1 MYWLVAL
8 MSFAIL
14 GLVVCGILLE
24 IRPALAR
31 RIGPWYKPAMGTQ
44 LVVFVGA
51 QLGLL
56 LLGMHDAFAEPAAAA
71 TVAESAGRISTGMG
85 LAIIGAGIP
94 TGLSTIGAGIA
105 VGPIGAASL
114 AAITEKP
121 ETLGRTLI
129 YLGLAEG
136 IAIYG
141 LVISILLLNKL

>member
-8 MSFAIL
+8 MSLAIL
-14 GLVVCGILLE
+14 GLIVAGFHLE
-24 IRPALAR
+24 LRPQRAAAIRAWYRPAL
-31 RIGPWYKPAMGTQ
+31 GTQ

-51 QLGLL
+51 QLALL
-56 LLGMHDAFAEPAAAA
+56 VLGIDQVLASPETAGAAAEG
-71 TVAESAGRISTGMG
+71 VREMSTGMG

-94 TGLSTIGAGIA
+94 TALSTIGAGIA

-121 ETLGRTLI
+121 ENLGRTLI

>member
-8 MSFAIL
+8 MTLAIA
-14 GLVVCGILLE
+14 GLILTGLYLE
-24 IRPALAR
+24 LRPVLALRMR
-31 RIGPWYKPAMGTQ
+31 RWFKPAMGAQ
-44 LVVFVGA
+44 LLVFVGA
-51 QLGLL
+51 QIGLL
-56 LLGMHDAFAEPAAAA
+56 LLGMKAVFAQEAVELVKV
-71 TVAESAGRISTGMG
+71 TEITTGMG

-121 ETLGRTLI
+121 ENLGRSLI

-141 LVISILLLNKL
+141 LVISILLLNRI

>member
-14 GLVVCGILLE
+14 GLIVSGIVLE
-24 IRPALAR
+24 MRPRLATRIRP
-31 RIGPWYKPAMGTQ
+31 WYRPAMGTQ
-44 LVVFVGA
+44 LVAFVAA

-56 LLGMHDAFAEPAAAA
+56 ILGIDTAFAETAEAAASV
-71 TVAESAGRISTGMG
+71 TEISTGMG

-141 LVISILLLNKL
+141 LVISILLLNKI

>member
-8 MSFAIL
+8 MSLAIL
-14 GLVVCGILLE
+14 GLIVSGLLLE
-24 IRPALAR
+24 IRPHLSL
-31 RIGPWYKPAMGTQ
+31 RIRPWYKPAMGMQ
-44 LVVFVGA
+44 LVAFLGA

-56 LLGMHDAFAEPAAAA
+56 FFGISDAMAETAAAA
-71 TVAESAGRISTGMG
+71 AAVTEISTGMG

-94 TGLSTIGAGIA
+94 TALSTIGAGIA

-121 ETLGRTLI
+121 QSLGRTLI

-136 IAIYG
+136 IANYG
-141 LVISILLLNKL
+141 LVISILLLNKI

>member
-14 GLVVCGILLE
+14 GLIVSGLLLH
-24 IRPALAR
+24 IRPGLAA
-31 RIGPWYKPAMGTQ
+31 RIRSWYKPAMGTQ

-56 LLGMHDAFAEPAAAA
+56 LLGINEVFAAEATEAAAGL
-71 TVAESAGRISTGMG
+71 TEMSTGLG

-141 LVISILLLNKL
+141 LVISILLLNRI

>member
-1 MYWLVAL
+1 MYWLVGL

-14 GLVVCGILLE
+14 GLILGGLVLE
-24 IRPALAR
+24 LRPALVGHIR
-31 RIGPWYKPAMGTQ
+31 PWYAPAMGTQ
-44 LVVFVGA
+44 LVVFVLA

-56 LLGMHDAFAEPAAAA
+56 VLGINDAFAQTGEV
-71 TVAESAGRISTGMG
+71 VAVVKEISTGMG

-94 TGLSTIGAGIA
+94 TGLSTVGAGIA

-121 ETLGRTLI
+121 ENLGRTLI

-141 LVISILLLNKL
+141 LVVSILLLNKI

>member
-8 MSFAIL
+8 LSLAIL
-14 GLVVCGILLE
+14 GLIVSGILLE
-24 IRPALAR
+24 VRPSLATRIRPWYAPAL
-31 RIGPWYKPAMGTQ
+31 GTQ
-44 LVVFVGA
+44 LVAFVGA
-51 QLGLL
+51 QVGLL
-56 LLGMHDAFAEPAAAA
+56 LFGIQDAVAATETAAAA
-71 TVAESAGRISTGMG
+71 TGGLTEMSTGMG

-94 TGLSTIGAGIA
+94 TALSTIGAGIA

-121 ETLGRTLI
+121 EILGRTLI

-141 LVISILLLNKL
+141 LVISILLLNKI